1 MEEQNPPFEPFDSTD
16 DPESLFA
23 AHLAS
28 QPQLDGASADSR
40 TIIVIGRHRYYNL
53 FSAQLVSCS
62 LSSTGELKAPFT
74 VLSPLELVWRTEQ
87 PEELKFYSAVARF
100 QSFYEKSA
108 TDTASLKALERNPLR
123 YPYYLHDSEISEK
136 ITAKSLKPVQVTQ
149 PSIDFKVR
157 IGLNSD
163 MFSVTSDL
171 FINGTYFPFSRISVR
186 YNHFLV
192 TDDTWYLCSNPHLPS
207 VVAYFKK
214 HDGELQLPHD
224 AFLQFQREVLAKME
238 SYVPIEHTY
247 LKPATKAQLRSKGFN
262 QQPENLLYLIE
273 SENYVLLQPFMRYG
287 EIEIPLLSNKLIY
300 DQDNMGR
307 PFFVARN
314 TEAEAAFTK
323 LLIQQHP
330 HFWEQLDN
338 MLDYFYLHKE
348 RFLDETWFLN
358 AFDNLAANGVTIL
371 GFNDLQDNKLN
382 QHKATVSI
390 NVESGLNWFNVT
402 AQVKFGSK
410 KASLK
415 QLKKAVV
422 NKSKYV
428 LLDDGTMG
436 IIPEEWLQ
444 RLQLYFETGAVVSE
458 EELQI
463 PKTNFAA
470 LTELFEDYMLDEQVH
485 KEPWWYQEQ
494 LNNVEKL
501 APAPIPAGL
510 QTTLR
515 PYQWQGLSWLNFLD
529 DLQFGGCLADDMG
542 LGKTVQIIALMLLL
556 REKRE
561 RQTNLLVV
569 PTSLIPNWQAELNKF
584 APSLRQL
591 THHGPNRAKDT
602 AAFQEYDVVITTYNT
617 LLSDIVFL
625 KKYLFGY
632 TFLDE
637 SQNIKNPNSQRY
649 KAACLL
655 QSRNRVVLTGT
666 PFENN
671 TFDIY
676 AQLSFVNPGL
686 LGTRTYFRNT
696 YSMPIDKFKDR
707 RSAQALQEKICP
719 FVLRRT
725 KAEVAKEL
733 PDKTEM
739 VLYCEMGEEQ
749 RKVYDT
755 AEQEFRD
762 YITASGEEELTKH
775 PMHVLRG
782 ITKLRQIC
790 NSPLLTGDAKLFSD
804 TSAKIQVLM
813 QQIQNVARH
822 HKVLVFSQF
831 VGMLDLIKNEL
842 VKENIKY
849 SYLTGSTR
857 NRGEVVDQFQT
868 DEEIRVFLVSLKA
881 GGTGLN
887 LTAADYVFIVDP
899 WWNPAVENQAI
910 DRSYRIGQAKKV
922 IAVRLICPNT
932 VEEKIQILQQN
943 KSKLA
948 TDLVTADNSFFQSLT
963 KDDWLNL
970 SSNSSNS

>member
-1 MEEQNPPFEPFDSTD
+1 MEEQYPPFEPFDSTD
-16 DPESLFA
+16 DTEASFA
-23 AHLAS
+23 AYLAS
-28 QPQLDGASADSR
+28 QPQLTEASANAK

-62 LSSTGELKAPFT
+62 LSNTGELKAPFT
-74 VLSPLELVWRTEQ
+74 VLNPLEQVWRTDK
-87 PEELKFYSAVARF
+87 PEELKFYSAIARF

-108 TDTASLKALERNPLR
+108 TDTASLKALVRNPLR
-123 YPYYLHDSEISEK
+123 YPCYLHDIEISEK
-136 ITAKSLKPVQVTQ
+136 ITAKSLRPVQVTQ
-149 PSIDFKVR
+149 PVIDSKVR
-157 IGLNSD
+157 VGLNSD

-171 FINGTYFPFSRISVR
+171 FINGNYFPLSRINVR

-207 VVAYFKK
+207 VVTYFKK
-214 HDGELQLPHD
+214 HDGELLLPHD

-238 SYVPIEHTY
+238 SYVPVEHTY

-262 QQPENLLYLIE
+262 QPPEKLLYLIE

-330 HFWEQLDN
+330 HFWEQLEN
-338 MLDYFYLHKE
+338 MLDYFYLHKD
-348 RFLDETWFLN
+348 RFLDEAWFLD
-358 AFDNLAANGVTIL
+358 AFDNLAAHGVTIL
-371 GFNDLQDNKLN
+371 GFNDLQGNKLN

-402 AQVKFGSK
+402 VQVKFGRK

-485 KEPWWYQEQ
+485 KELWWYQEQ

-569 PTSLIPNWQAELNKF
+569 PTSLIPNWQAELDRF

-591 THHGPNRAKDT
+591 THHGPSRAKDT

-707 RSAQALQEKICP
+707 RSAHALQEKIGP

-831 VGMLDLIKNEL
+831 VGMLDLIKKEL
-842 VKENIKY
+842 VKENIKH

-857 NRGEVVDQFQT
+857 NRGEVVNQFQT

-910 DRSYRIGQAKKV
+910 DRSYRIGQEKKV

-948 TDLVTADNSFFQSLT
+948 TDLVTADNSFFKSIT

-970 SSNSSNS
+970 SSNSSSS

>member
-1 MEEQNPPFEPFDSTD
+1 MEEQHPPFEPFDSTD
-16 DPESLFA
+16 DPEANFA
-23 AHLAS
+23 AYLAS
-28 QPQLDGASADSR
+28 QPQISNAAADTR

-53 FSAQLVSCS
+53 FSAQLVTCGV
-62 LSSTGELKAPFT
+62 SSAGEPKAPFT
-74 VLSPLELVWRTEQ
+74 VLNPLELVWRTEK
-87 PEELKFYSAVARF
+87 PEELKFYSAIARF

-108 TDTASLKALERNPLR
+108 ADTVSLKALVRNPLR
-123 YPYYLHDSEISEK
+123 YTFYLHDSDVSEK
-136 ITAKSLKPVQVTQ
+136 ITAKSLTPVQVTQ
-149 PSIDFKVR
+149 PGIDFKVR

-163 MFSVTSDL
+163 VFSVTSDL
-171 FINGTYFPFSRISVR
+171 FINGTYFPLSRINVR
-186 YNHFLV
+186 YSHFLV
-192 TDDTWYLCSNPHLPS
+192 SDDAWYLCSNPHLPS
-207 VVAYFKK
+207 VVTYFKK
-214 HDGELQLPHD
+214 HDGELRLPHD
-224 AFLQFQREVLAKME
+224 SFLHFQQQVLAKME
-238 SYVPIEHTY
+238 THVPVEHTY
-247 LKPATKAQLRSKGFN
+247 LKPATKAQLRSKGFAGP
-262 QQPENLLYLIE
+262 PEKILYLIE

-287 EIEIPLLSNKLIY
+287 EIEVPLLSNKLIY

-338 MLDYFYLHKE
+338 MLDYFYLHKD
-348 RFLDETWFLN
+348 RFLDEAWFLD
-358 AFDNLAANGVTIL
+358 AFDNLAADGVTIL
-371 GFNDLQDNKLN
+371 GFNDLQGNKLN
-382 QHKATVSI
+382 QHKANIAI
-390 NVESGLNWFNVT
+390 NVDSGLNWFNVT
-402 AQVKFGSK
+402 VSVKFGRK

-444 RLQLYFETGAVVSE
+444 KLKVYFDTGIAGE
-458 EELQI
+458 EQLQI
-463 PKTNFAA
+463 PKTNFAV
-470 LTELFEDYMLDEQVH
+470 LSELFEDYMLDELVH
-485 KEPWWYQEQ
+485 KELWWYQAQ
-494 LNNVEKL
+494 LSNVENIT
-501 APAPIPAGL
+501 PAPIPAGL

-515 PYQWQGLSWLNFLD
+515 PYQLQGLSWLNFLD

-542 LGKTVQIIALMLLL
+542 LGKTVQVIAFMLLL
-556 REKRE
+556 REKRG
-561 RQTNLLVV
+561 RQTHLLVV
-569 PTSLIPNWQAELNKF
+569 PTSLIPNWQAELNRF
-584 APSLRQL
+584 APSLQVYI
-591 THHGPNRAKDT
+591 HHGPNRAKDT
-602 AAFQEYDVVITTYNT
+602 AAFQEYDAVIMTYNI
-617 LLSDIVFL
+617 LLSDIFFL
-625 KKYLFGY
+625 KKYTFGY

-655 QSRNRVVLTGT
+655 KSYNRVVLTGT

-696 YSMPIDKFKDR
+696 YAMPIDKFKDR
-707 RSAQALQEKICP
+707 RSAQALQEKIGP

-755 AEQEFRD
+755 AEQELRD
-762 YITASGEEELTKH
+762 YINARGEEELTRH

-790 NSPLLTGDAKLFSD
+790 NSPLLIDDTKLFTD
-804 TSAKIQVLM
+804 ASAKIQVLM
-813 QQIQNVARH
+813 EQIQNVARY

-831 VGMLDLIKNEL
+831 VGMLDLIKVEL
-842 VKENIKY
+842 EKEHITY
-849 SYLTGSTR
+849 AYLTGSTR
-857 NRGEVVDQFQT
+857 NRGEVVNQFQT
-868 DEEIRVFLVSLKA
+868 DEAIRVFLVSLKA

-910 DRSYRIGQAKKV
+910 DRSYRIGQEKKV

-943 KSKLA
+943 KSQLA
-948 TDLVTADNSFFQSLT
+948 TNLVTADNSFFRSLT
-963 KDDWLNL
+963 KGYWLNL
-970 SSNSSNS
+970 TGGNG

>member
-1 MEEQNPPFEPFDSTD
+1 MEEQYPPFEPFDSTN

-28 QPQLDGASADSR
+28 QPQLAGASADSK
-40 TIIVIGRHRYYNL
+40 TIIVMGRHRYYNL
-53 FSAQLVSCS
+53 FSTQLVSCS
-62 LSSTGELKAPFT
+62 LSSTGELKTPFT
-74 VLSPLELVWRTEQ
+74 VLNPLELVWRTEQ
-87 PEELKFYSAVARF
+87 QDELKFYSAITRF

-108 TDTASLKALERNPLR
+108 TDTASLKALVRNPLR
-123 YPYYLHDSEISEK
+123 YAFYLHDSEVSEK
-136 ITAKSLKPVQVTQ
+136 ITPRSIVPVQVTQ
-149 PSIDFKVR
+149 PQMDFKVR
-157 IGLNSD
+157 IGLDSD
-163 MFSVTSDL
+163 VFSVTSDL
-171 FINGTYFPFSRISVR
+171 FINGTYYPLSRISVR
-186 YNHFLV
+186 YDHFLV
-192 TDDTWYLCSNPHLPS
+192 ADDAWYLCSKPQLPS

-214 HDGELQLPHD
+214 HGNELQLSHD
-224 AFLQFQREVLAKME
+224 AFLQFQRQVLSKME
-238 SYVPIEHTY
+238 SHVPVEHTY
-247 LKPATKAQLRSKGFN
+247 LKPASKAQLRSRGFN
-262 QQPENLLYLIE
+262 QPPEKVLYLIE
-273 SENYVLLQPFMRYG
+273 SENYVLLHPFMRYG

-314 TEAEAAFTK
+314 TEMEAAFTK

-338 MLDYFYLHKE
+338 MLDYFYLHKT
-348 RFLDETWFLN
+348 RFLDEMWFLD
-358 AFDNLAANGVTIL
+358 AFDNLAAHGVTIL
-371 GFNDLQDNKLN
+371 GFNDLQGNKLN
-382 QHKATVSI
+382 QHKATVAI
-390 NVESGLNWFNVT
+390 QVDSGLNWFNVT
-402 AQVKFGSK
+402 VQVKFGRK
-410 KASLK
+410 KASIK

-444 RLQLYFETGAVVSE
+444 RLQGYFETGTVVE
-458 EELQI
+458 EELLI
-463 PKTNFAA
+463 PKTNFAV
-470 LTELFEDYMLDEQVH
+470 LTELFEDYMLNKQVQ
-485 KEPWWYQEQ
+485 KELWWYQAQ
-494 LNNVEKL
+494 LSNVENIAL
-501 APAPIPAGL
+501 APVPTGL
-510 QTTLR
+510 QTALR
-515 PYQWQGLSWLNFLD
+515 PYQLQGLSWLNLLD

-542 LGKTVQIIALMLLL
+542 LGKTVQVIAFMLLL

-561 RQTNLLVV
+561 KQTHLLVV
-569 PTSLIPNWQAELNKF
+569 PTSLLPNWQAELQKF
-584 APSLRQL
+584 APSLQVHI
-591 THHGPNRAKDT
+591 HHGPNRAKDT
-602 AAFQEYDVVITTYNT
+602 VAFQEYDVVITTYNT
-617 LLSDIVFL
+617 LLSDIGFL
-625 KKYLFGY
+625 KKFGFGY

-655 QSRNRVVLTGT
+655 QSYNRVVLTGT

-676 AQLSFVNPGL
+676 AQLSFANPGL

-696 YSMPIDKFKDR
+696 YAMPIDKFKDR
-707 RSAQALQEKICP
+707 KSAKALQEKIGP

-739 VLYCEMGEEQ
+739 ILYCEMGEEQ

-762 YITASGEEELTKH
+762 YITANGEEELTKH

-813 QQIQNVARH
+813 QQIQNVARY

-831 VGMLDLIKNEL
+831 VGMLDLIKKEL
-842 VKENIKY
+842 VQENIKF

-857 NRGEVVDQFQT
+857 NRGEVVNQFQT
-868 DEEIRVFLVSLKA
+868 DDEIRVFLVSLKA

-910 DRSYRIGQAKKV
+910 DRSYRIGQEKKV

-948 TDLVTADNSFFQSLT
+948 TDLVTADNSFFRSLT

-970 SSNSSNS
+970 SDGKGQ

>member
-1 MEEQNPPFEPFDSTD
+1 MEEQYPPFEPFDSTD
-16 DPESLFA
+16 DPGLLFA

-28 QPQLDGASADSR
+28 QPQLAGNSADSR

-74 VLSPLELVWRTEQ
+74 ILNPLELVWRTEQ
-87 PEELKFYSAVARF
+87 PEEMKFYSAVARF
-100 QSFYEKSA
+100 QNFYEKSA
-108 TDTASLKALERNPLR
+108 ADTASLKALVRNPLQ
-123 YPYYLHDSEISEK
+123 YAFYLHDSQVSEK
-136 ITAKSLKPVQVTQ
+136 ITPRSIVPVQVSQ
-149 PSIDFKVR
+149 PKMNFKVR
-157 IGLNSD
+157 IGLTSD
-163 MFSVTSDL
+163 VFSITSDL
-171 FINGTYFPFSRISVR
+171 FIDGSYFSLSRVSVR
-186 YNHFLV
+186 YDHFLV
-192 TDDTWYLCSNPHLPS
+192 ADDAWYLCSNPHLPP
-207 VVAYFKK
+207 VAAYFKK
-214 HDGELQLPHD
+214 HSNELQLPHD
-224 AFLQFQREVLAKME
+224 SFLHFQQQVLSKME
-238 SYVPIEHTY
+238 SHVPVEHTY

-262 QQPENLLYLIE
+262 QLPEKVLYLIE
-273 SENYVLLQPFMRYG
+273 SENYVLLHPFMRYG

-307 PFFVARN
+307 PFYVTRN

-330 HFWEQLDN
+330 HFWEQLEN
-338 MLDYFYLHKE
+338 MLDYFYLHKT
-348 RFLDETWFLN
+348 RFLDETWFLD

-371 GFNDLQDNKLN
+371 GFNDLQGNKLN
-382 QHKATVSI
+382 RYKATVAI
-390 NVESGLNWFNVT
+390 QVASGLNWFNVNV
-402 AQVKFGSK
+402 QVKFGRK
-410 KASLK
+410 KASIR

-428 LLDDGTMG
+428 QLDDGTMG

-444 RLQLYFETGAVVSE
+444 RLQVYFETGTVVE
-458 EELQI
+458 EELHI
-463 PKTNFAA
+463 PKTNYAV
-470 LTELFEDYMLDEQVH
+470 LTELFEEYMLDEQVH
-485 KEPWWYQEQ
+485 KELWWYQAQ
-494 LNNVEKL
+494 LSNVENI
-501 APAPIPAGL
+501 APAPVPAGL

-515 PYQWQGLSWLNFLD
+515 PYQLQGLSWLNFLD

-542 LGKTVQIIALMLLL
+542 LGKTVQVIAFMLLL

-561 RQTNLLVV
+561 KQTHLLVV
-569 PTSLIPNWQAELNKF
+569 PTSLIPNWQAELNRF
-584 APSLRQL
+584 APSLQL
-591 THHGPNRAKDT
+591 HIHHGPNRAKATDT
-602 AAFQEYDVVITTYNT
+602 FHEYNVVITTYNT

-625 KKYLFGY
+625 KKHRFGY
-632 TFLDE
+632 VFLDE

-655 QSRNRVVLTGT
+655 QSYNRIVLTGT

-676 AQLSFVNPGL
+676 AQLSFACPGL

-707 RSAQALQEKICP
+707 RSAQALQEKIGP
-719 FVLRRT
+719 YVLRRT

-755 AEQEFRD
+755 CEQELRD
-762 YITASGEEELTKH
+762 YINASGEEELTKH

-790 NSPLLTGDAKLFSD
+790 NSPLLTGDAKLFTD
-804 TSAKIQVLM
+804 TSAKIQVLL
-813 QQIQNVARH
+813 QQIQNVSRY
-822 HKVLVFSQF
+822 HKILVFSQF
-831 VGMLDLIKNEL
+831 VGMLDLIKKEL
-842 VKENIKY
+842 VKENIKF

-868 DEEIRVFLVSLKA
+868 DEETRVFLVSLKA

-910 DRSYRIGQAKKV
+910 DRSYRIGQEKKV

-932 VEEKIQILQQN
+932 VEEKIQVLQQN

-948 TDLVTADNSFFQSLT
+948 TDLVTADNSFIRSLT

-970 SSNSSNS
+970 SSNSSL

>member
-1 MEEQNPPFEPFDSTD
+1 MEEQYPPFEPFDSTD
-16 DPESLFA
+16 DPGLLFA

-28 QPQLDGASADSR
+28 QPQLAGNSADSR

-74 VLSPLELVWRTEQ
+74 ILNPLELVWRTEQ
-87 PEELKFYSAVARF
+87 PEEMKFYSAVARF
-100 QSFYEKSA
+100 QNFYEKSA
-108 TDTASLKALERNPLR
+108 ADTASLKALVRNPLQ
-123 YPYYLHDSEISEK
+123 YAFYLHDSQVSEK
-136 ITAKSLKPVQVTQ
+136 ITPRSIVPVQVSQ
-149 PSIDFKVR
+149 PKMNFKVR
-157 IGLNSD
+157 IGLTSD
-163 MFSVTSDL
+163 VFSITSDL
-171 FINGTYFPFSRISVR
+171 FIDGSYFSLSRVSVR
-186 YNHFLV
+186 YDHFLV
-192 TDDTWYLCSNPHLPS
+192 ADDAWYLCSNPHLPP
-207 VVAYFKK
+207 VAAYFKK
-214 HDGELQLPHD
+214 HSNELQLPHD
-224 AFLQFQREVLAKME
+224 SFLHFQQQVLSKME
-238 SYVPIEHTY
+238 SHVPVEHTY

-262 QQPENLLYLIE
+262 QLPEKVLYLIE
-273 SENYVLLQPFMRYG
+273 SENYVLLHPFMRYG

-307 PFFVARN
+307 PFYVTRN

-330 HFWEQLDN
+330 HFWEQLEN
-338 MLDYFYLHKE
+338 MLDYFYLHKT
-348 RFLDETWFLN
+348 RFLDETWFLD

-371 GFNDLQDNKLN
+371 GFNDLQGNKLN
-382 QHKATVSI
+382 RYKATVAI
-390 NVESGLNWFNVT
+390 QVASGLNWFNVNV
-402 AQVKFGSK
+402 QVKFGRK
-410 KASLK
+410 KASIR

-428 LLDDGTMG
+428 QLDDGTMG

-444 RLQLYFETGAVVSE
+444 RLQVYFETGTVVE
-458 EELQI
+458 EELHI
-463 PKTNFAA
+463 PKTNYAV
-470 LTELFEDYMLDEQVH
+470 LTELFEEYMLDEQVH
-485 KEPWWYQEQ
+485 KELWWYQAQ
-494 LNNVEKL
+494 LSNVENI
-501 APAPIPAGL
+501 APAPVPAGL

-515 PYQWQGLSWLNFLD
+515 PYQLQGLSWLNFLD

-542 LGKTVQIIALMLLL
+542 LGKTVQVIAFMLLL

-561 RQTNLLVV
+561 KQTHLLVV
-569 PTSLIPNWQAELNKF
+569 PTSLIPNWQAELNRF
-584 APSLRQL
+584 APSLQL
-591 THHGPNRAKDT
+591 HIHHGPNRAKATDT
-602 AAFQEYDVVITTYNT
+602 FHEYNVVITTYNT

-625 KKYLFGY
+625 KKHRFGY
-632 TFLDE
+632 VFLDE

-655 QSRNRVVLTGT
+655 QSYNRIVLTGT

-676 AQLSFVNPGL
+676 AQLSFACPGL

-707 RSAQALQEKICP
+707 RSAQALQEKIGP
-719 FVLRRT
+719 YVLRRT

-755 AEQEFRD
+755 CEQELRD
-762 YITASGEEELTKH
+762 YINASGEEELTKH

-790 NSPLLTGDAKLFSD
+790 NSPLLTGDAKLFTD
-804 TSAKIQVLM
+804 TSAKIQVLL
-813 QQIQNVARH
+813 QQIQNVSRY
-822 HKVLVFSQF
+822 HKILVFSQF
-831 VGMLDLIKNEL
+831 VGMLDLIKKEL
-842 VKENIKY
+842 VKENIKF

-868 DEEIRVFLVSLKA
+868 DEETRVFLVSLKA

-910 DRSYRIGQAKKV
+910 DRSYRIGQEKKV

-932 VEEKIQILQQN
+932 VEEKIQVLQQN

-948 TDLVTADNSFFQSLT
+948 TDLVTADNSFFRSLT

-970 SSNSSNS
+970 SSNSSL

>member
-1 MEEQNPPFEPFDSTD
+1 MEQHPDHFEPFEKATD
-16 DPESLFA
+16 PTGEAFFA
-23 AHLAS
+23 AFLAS
-28 QPQLDGASADSR
+28 QNEPATESAN
-40 TIIVIGRHRYYNL
+40 TKIIVVIGKHRYYNL
-53 FSAQLVSCS
+53 FSAQLVRCAVSQ
-62 LSSTGELKAPFT
+62 TGEPKAPLT
-74 VLSPLELVWRTEQ
+74 ILNPVDLAWRTDK
-87 PEELKFYSAVARF
+87 PEVLKFYTAIIKF

-108 TDTASLKALERNPLR
+108 TDLAALKALAQNPLQ
-123 YPYYLHDSEISEK
+123 YPFYLHDSSVSEK
-136 ITAKSLKPVQVTQ
+136 ITPRAIVPVQVRL
-149 PSIDFKVR
+149 SEVDFKVR
-157 IGLNSD
+157 VSLQEG
-163 MFSVTSDL
+163 FFGVTSDL
-171 FINGTYFPFSRISVR
+171 FIDGSYCSLPRVNLRFD
-186 YNHFLV
+186 HFLV
-192 TDDTWYLCSNPHLPS
+192 LDDVWHLCKNPALPPII
-207 VVAYFKK
+207 AYFKK
-214 HDGELQLPHD
+214 HDGGLQLPHD
-224 AFLQFQREVLAKME
+224 SFLHFQQQVLAKMD
-238 SYVPIEHTY
+238 SHVPVEHTY
-247 LKPATKAQLRSKGFN
+247 LKPATKVQLRSKGFN
-262 QQPENLLYLIE
+262 EPPEKVLYLIE
-273 SENYVLLQPFMRYG
+273 SENYVLLQPFMQYG

-300 DQDNMGR
+300 DQDNQGR
-307 PFFVARN
+307 PFYVARN
-314 TEAEAAFTK
+314 TEVEAAFTK

-338 MLDYFYLHKE
+338 MLDYFYLHKD
-348 RFLDETWFLN
+348 RFLDETWFLD
-358 AFDNLAANGVTIL
+358 AFDNLTAHGVTIL
-371 GFNDLQDNKLN
+371 GFNDLRGNKLN
-382 QHKATVSI
+382 QHKATVAI
-390 NVESGLNWFNVT
+390 NVDSGLNWFNVT
-402 AQVKFGSK
+402 VNVKFGRK

-422 NKSKYV
+422 NRSKYV
-428 LLDDGTMG
+428 QLDDGTMG

-444 RLQLYFETGAVVSE
+444 KLQVYFSTGIVE
-458 EELQI
+458 EELLQI
-463 PKTNFAA
+463 PKTNFAV
-470 LTELFEDYMLDEQVH
+470 LTELFEDYMLNEQVH
-485 KEPWWYQEQ
+485 KELWWYQEQ
-494 LNNVEKL
+494 LYNVENI

-510 QTTLR
+510 QTQLR
-515 PYQWQGLSWLNFLD
+515 PYQLQGLSWLNFLD

-542 LGKTVQIIALMLLL
+542 LGKTVQVTAFMLLL

-561 RQTNLLVV
+561 KQTHLLVV
-569 PTSLIPNWQAELNKF
+569 PTSLISNWQAELQRF
-584 APSLRQL
+584 APSLQPYL
-591 THHGPNRAKDT
+591 HHGPNRAKDT
-602 AAFQEYDVVITTYNT
+602 ATFSEYDVVITTYNT

-625 KKYLFGY
+625 KKYTFGY

-696 YSMPIDKFKDR
+696 YAMPIDKFKDR
-707 RSAQALQEKICP
+707 RSAQALQEKIGP

-725 KAEVAKEL
+725 KAEVAREL

-762 YITASGEEELTKH
+762 YINASGEEELTKH

-790 NSPLLTGDAKLFSD
+790 NSPLLIGDAKLFTD
-804 TSAKIQVLM
+804 TSAKIQVLLE
-813 QQIQNVARH
+813 QIRNVARY

-831 VGMLDLIKNEL
+831 VGMLDLIKKEL

-857 NRGEVVDQFQT
+857 NRGEVVEQFQT
-868 DEEIRVFLVSLKA
+868 DEEIRVFLISLKA

-910 DRSYRIGQAKKV
+910 DRSYRIGQEKKV

-948 TDLVTADNSFFQSLT
+948 TDLVTADNSFFRSLT
-963 KDDWLNL
+963 KGDWLDL
-970 SSNSSNS
+970 SSNSSQ

>member
-1 MEEQNPPFEPFDSTD
+1 MEEQYPPFEPFDSTD

-28 QPQLDGASADSR
+28 QPQLAGATSDSR

-74 VLSPLELVWRTEQ
+74 VLNPLELVWRTEQ
-87 PEELKFYSAVARF
+87 PDELKFYSAIARF

-108 TDTASLKALERNPLR
+108 ADTASLKALVRNPLR
-123 YPYYLHDSEISEK
+123 YTFYLHDSEVSEK
-136 ITAKSLKPVQVTQ
+136 ITTRSTTPVQVTQ
-149 PSIDFKVR
+149 PKIDFKVR
-157 IGLNSD
+157 IGLSSD
-163 MFSVTSDL
+163 VFSVTSDL
-171 FINGTYFPFSRISVR
+171 FINGTYFSLNRINVR
-186 YNHFLV
+186 YGHFLV
-192 TDDTWYLCSNPHLPS
+192 ADDAWYLCSNPQLPS
-207 VVAYFKK
+207 VVGYFKRQ
-214 HDGELQLPHD
+214 DTELQLPHD
-224 AFLQFQREVLAKME
+224 TFLQFQQQVLSKME
-238 SYVPIEHTY
+238 SHVPVEHTY
-247 LKPATKAQLRSKGFN
+247 LKPASKAQLRSKGFN
-262 QQPENLLYLIE
+262 EPPEKVLYLIE
-273 SENYVLLQPFMRYG
+273 SENYVLLHPFMRYG

-300 DQDNMGR
+300 DQDDKGR
-307 PFFVARN
+307 PFYVTRN
-314 TEAEAAFTK
+314 DEAETAYTK

-330 HFWEQLDN
+330 HFWEQLEN
-338 MLDYFYLHKE
+338 MLDYFYLHKT
-348 RFLDETWFLN
+348 RFLDEAWFLD
-358 AFDNLAANGVTIL
+358 AFDNLAAHGVTIL
-371 GFNDLQDNKLN
+371 GFNDLQGNKLN
-382 QHKATVSI
+382 QHKATVAI
-390 NVESGLNWFNVT
+390 HVDSGLNWFNVT
-402 AQVKFGSK
+402 VQVKFGRK
-410 KASLK
+410 MASIK

-444 RLQLYFETGAVVSE
+444 RLQGYFETGVVVE

-463 PKTNFAA
+463 AKTNYAV

-485 KEPWWYQEQ
+485 KELWWYQAQ
-494 LNNVEKL
+494 LSNVENM
-501 APAPIPAGL
+501 APTPVPEGL

-515 PYQWQGLSWLNFLD
+515 PYQRQGLSWLNLLD

-542 LGKTVQIIALMLLL
+542 LGKTVQIIAFMLLL

-561 RQTNLLVV
+561 RQTHLLVV
-569 PTSLIPNWQAELNKF
+569 PTSLIPNWQAELQRF
-584 APSLRQL
+584 APSLQACI
-591 THHGPNRAKDT
+591 HHGPGREKGTDT
-602 AAFQEYDVVITTYNT
+602 FQEYDVVITTYNT

-625 KKYLFGY
+625 KKYRFGY
-632 TFLDE
+632 VFLDE

-707 RSAQALQEKICP
+707 RSAQALQEKIGP

-755 AEQEFRD
+755 CEQEFRD
-762 YITASGEEELTKH
+762 YINANGEEELTKH

-790 NSPLLTGDAKLFSD
+790 NSPLLTGDAKLFTD
-804 TSAKIQVLM
+804 TSAKIQVLL
-813 QQIQNVARH
+813 QQIRNVVPH

-831 VGMLDLIKNEL
+831 VGMLELIRKEL
-842 VKENIKY
+842 VKENIRHA
-849 SYLTGSTR
+849 YLTGSTR
-857 NRGEVVDQFQT
+857 NRGEVVDRFQT
-868 DEEIRVFLVSLKA
+868 EEAIRVFLVSLKA

-910 DRSYRIGQAKKV
+910 DRSYRIGQDKKV

-932 VEEKIQILQQN
+932 VEEKIQVLQQN

-948 TDLVTADNSFFQSLT
+948 TDLVTADNSFLRSLT

-970 SSNSSNS
+970 SSNGSS

>member
-1 MEEQNPPFEPFDSTD
+1 MEQYPEHFEPFESND

-23 AHLAS
+23 AYLAS
-28 QPQLDGASADSR
+28 QPQLIESTADAR

-74 VLSPLELVWRTEQ
+74 ILNPLEQVWRTDK
-87 PEELKFYSAVARF
+87 PDELKFYSAIARF

-108 TDTASLKALERNPLR
+108 TDAASFKALVRNPLR
-123 YPYYLHDSEISEK
+123 YIFYLHDSEVSEK
-136 ITAKSLKPVQVTQ
+136 ITPRSITPVQVTQ
-149 PSIDFKVR
+149 PQIDFKVR
-157 IGLNSD
+157 IGLSSD
-163 MFSVTSDL
+163 VFSVTSDL
-171 FINGTYFPFSRISVR
+171 FINGTYFPLSRISVR
-186 YNHFLV
+186 YDHFLV
-192 TDDTWYLCSNPHLPS
+192 ADDAWYLCSNPHLPS
-207 VVAYFKK
+207 VVTYFKK
-214 HDGELQLPHD
+214 HDQELQLPHD
-224 AFLQFQREVLAKME
+224 AFLQFQQQVLAKME
-238 SYVPIEHTY
+238 THVPVEHTY
-247 LKPATKAQLRSKGFN
+247 LKPATKVQLRNKGFN
-262 QQPENLLYLIE
+262 QPPEKVLYLLE
-273 SENYVLLQPFMRYG
+273 SENYVLLHPFMRYG

-314 TEAEAAFTK
+314 TEAEVAYTK

-338 MLDYFYLHKE
+338 MLDYFYLHKT
-348 RFLDETWFLN
+348 RFLDETWFLD
-358 AFDNLAANGVTIL
+358 AFDNLAAYGVTIL
-371 GFNDLQDNKLN
+371 GFNDLQGNKLN
-382 QHKATVSI
+382 QHKAAVAI
-390 NVESGLNWFNVT
+390 QVDSGLNWFNVT
-402 AQVKFGSK
+402 VNVKFGRK
-410 KASLK
+410 KASIK

-444 RLQLYFETGAVVSE
+444 RFKGYFETGVVVE
-458 EELQI
+458 DELQI
-463 PKTNFAA
+463 PKTNFAV
-470 LTELFEDYMLDEQVH
+470 LTELFDDYMLDEQVH
-485 KEPWWYQEQ
+485 KELWWYQAQ
-494 LNNVEKL
+494 LSNVENI
-501 APAPIPAGL
+501 APAPVPAGL

-515 PYQWQGLSWLNFLD
+515 PYQLQGLSWLDFLD

-542 LGKTVQIIALMLLL
+542 LGKTVQVIAFMLLL

-561 RQTNLLVV
+561 RQAHLLVV
-569 PTSLIPNWQAELNKF
+569 PTSLIPNWQAELQRF
-584 APSLRQL
+584 APSLQVHI
-591 THHGPNRAKDT
+591 HHGPNRAKDT

-617 LLSDIVFL
+617 LLTDIVFL
-625 KKYLFGY
+625 KKYRFGY

-655 QSRNRVVLTGT
+655 QSYNRVVLTGT

-676 AQLSFVNPGL
+676 AQLSFANPGL
-686 LGTRTYFRNT
+686 LGTKTYFRNT

-707 RSAQALQEKICP
+707 RSAQALQEKISP

-739 VLYCEMGEEQ
+739 ILYCEMGEEQ

-790 NSPLLTGDAKLFSD
+790 NSPLLIGDAKLFSD

-831 VGMLDLIKNEL
+831 VGMLDLIKKEL
-842 VKENIKY
+842 IQENIKF

-857 NRGEVVDQFQT
+857 NRGEVVNQFQT
-868 DEEIRVFLVSLKA
+868 DEAIRVFLVSLKA

-910 DRSYRIGQAKKV
+910 DRSYRIGQEKKV

-932 VEEKIQILQQN
+932 VEEKIQVLQQN

-948 TDLVTADNSFFQSLT
+948 TDLVTADNSFFKSLT

-970 SSNSSNS
+970 SASSS

>member
-1 MEEQNPPFEPFDSTD
+1 MEEPYLPFEPFDSTD
-16 DPESLFA
+16 DAESLFA
-23 AHLAS
+23 AYLAS
-28 QPQLDGASADSR
+28 QPQLPDASADSK

-74 VLSPLELVWRTEQ
+74 VLNPLELVWRTER

-100 QSFYEKSA
+100 QSFYEKSP
-108 TDTASLKALERNPLR
+108 TDTASLKALVRNPLG
-123 YPYYLHDSEISEK
+123 YTFYLHDSEVSEK
-136 ITAKSLKPVQVTQ
+136 ITARSLVPVQVSQ
-149 PSIDFKVR
+149 PKVDFKVR
-157 IGLNSD
+157 ISLNSD
-163 MFSVTSDL
+163 EFSVIGDL
-171 FINGTYFPFSRISVR
+171 FINGTYYSLSRIHIR
-186 YNHFLV
+186 YGHFLV
-192 TDDTWYLCSNPHLPS
+192 ADDAWYLCPNPHLPS

-214 HDGELQLPHD
+214 HGNELQLPHD
-224 AFLQFQREVLAKME
+224 AFLRFQQQVLDKME
-238 SYVPIEHTY
+238 THVPVEHTY

-262 QQPENLLYLIE
+262 QPPEKVLYLIE

-307 PFFVARN
+307 LFLVARN

-330 HFWEQLDN
+330 HFWEQLEN
-338 MLDYFYLHKE
+338 MLDYFYLHKT
-348 RFLDETWFLN
+348 RFLDETWFLD
-358 AFDNLAANGVTIL
+358 AFDNLTANGVTIL
-371 GFNDLQDNKLN
+371 GFNDLQGNKLN
-382 QHKATVSI
+382 QHKASVAI
-390 NVESGLNWFNVT
+390 QVASGLNWFNVT
-402 AQVKFGSK
+402 VQVKFGRK

-422 NKSKYV
+422 NKSRYV

-436 IIPEEWLQ
+436 IIPEAWLQ
-444 RLQLYFETGAVVSE
+444 RFKGYFETGVVVN

-463 PKTNFAA
+463 PKTNYAV
-470 LTELFEDYMLDEQVH
+470 LTELFETHMLDEQVQ
-485 KEPWWYQEQ
+485 KELSWYQA
-494 LNNVEKL
+494 KL
-501 APAPIPAGL
+501 SDVASISPAPVPAGL

-515 PYQWQGLSWLNFLD
+515 SYQLQGLSWLNFLD

-542 LGKTVQIIALMLLL
+542 LGKTVQVIAFMLLL

-561 RQTNLLVV
+561 KQTHLLVV
-569 PTSLIPNWQAELNKF
+569 PTSLIPNWQAELNRF
-584 APSLRQL
+584 ASSLQVYI
-591 THHGPNRAKDT
+591 HHGPNRAKDT
-602 AAFQEYDVVITTYNT
+602 AAFEEYDVVITTYNT

-625 KKYLFGY
+625 KKHRFGY
-632 TFLDE
+632 VFLDE

-655 QSRNRVVLTGT
+655 QSYNRVVLTGT

-676 AQLSFVNPGL
+676 AQLSFACPGL
-686 LGTRTYFRNT
+686 LGSRTYFRNT
-696 YSMPIDKFKDR
+696 YAMPIDKFKNR
-707 RSAQALQEKICP
+707 RSAQALQEKIGP

-762 YITASGEEELTKH
+762 YINANGEEELIKH

-790 NSPLLTGDAKLFSD
+790 NSPLLTGDAKLFTD
-804 TSAKIQVLM
+804 TSAKIQVLL

-831 VGMLDLIKNEL
+831 VGMLDLIKQEL
-842 VKENIKY
+842 VQENISF

-857 NRGEVVDQFQT
+857 NRGQVVDEFQT
-868 DEEIRVFLVSLKA
+868 NEEIRVFLVSLKA

-910 DRSYRIGQAKKV
+910 DRSYRIGQEKKV

-932 VEEKIQILQQN
+932 VEEQIQIMQQN

-948 TDLVTADNSFFQSLT
+948 MDLVTADNSFFRSLT

-970 SSNSSNS
+970 SSNSNNSQ

>member
-1 MEEQNPPFEPFDSTD
+1 MEEQYPPFEPFDNTD
-16 DPESLFA
+16 DPESLFTA
-23 AHLAS
+23 YLAS
-28 QPQLDGASADSR
+28 QPQLPEASADTR

-62 LSSTGELKAPFT
+62 LSNTGELKAPFT
-74 VLSPLELVWRTEQ
+74 VLNPLDLVWRTEK
-87 PEELKFYSAVARF
+87 PEELKFYSAIARF

-108 TDTASLKALERNPLR
+108 ADTASLKAFVHNPLR
-123 YPYYLHDSEISEK
+123 YTFYLHDSEVSEK
-136 ITAKSLKPVQVTQ
+136 ITAKSLTPVQVTQ

-157 IGLNSD
+157 IGLSSD
-163 MFSVTSDL
+163 VFSVTSDQ
-171 FINGTYFPFSRISVR
+171 FVNGTYYPLNRINVR
-186 YNHFLV
+186 FGHFLV
-192 TDDTWYLCSNPHLPS
+192 ADHAWYLCSNPHLPS
-207 VVAYFKK
+207 VVVYFKK
-214 HDGELQLPHD
+214 HGDELQLPHD
-224 AFLQFQREVLAKME
+224 TFLQFQRQVLDKME
-238 SYVPIEHTY
+238 SHVPVERTY
-247 LKPATKAQLRSKGFN
+247 LKPATKVQLRSKGFN
-262 QQPENLLYLIE
+262 QPPEKVLYLIE
-273 SENYVLLQPFMRYG
+273 SENYVLLHPFVRYG

-307 PFFVARN
+307 PFYVARN
-314 TEAEAAFTK
+314 TELETAYTK

-348 RFLDETWFLN
+348 RFLDEAWFLDV
-358 AFDNLAANGVTIL
+358 FDNLAAHGVTIL
-371 GFNDLQDNKLN
+371 GFNDLQGNKLN
-382 QHKATVSI
+382 QHKATVTI
-390 NVESGLNWFNVT
+390 QVDSGLNWFNVT
-402 AQVKFGSK
+402 VNVKFGRK
-410 KASLK
+410 KASIK

-422 NKSKYV
+422 NKSRYV

-444 RLQLYFETGAVVSE
+444 KLKVYFDTGIVE
-458 EELQI
+458 EEQLQI
-463 PKTNFAA
+463 PKTNFAV

-485 KEPWWYQEQ
+485 KELWWYQAQ
-494 LNNVEKL
+494 LSNVENIAT
-501 APAPIPAGL
+501 APVPAEL

-515 PYQWQGLSWLNFLD
+515 PYQLQGLSWLNFLD

-542 LGKTVQIIALMLLL
+542 LGKTVQVIAFMLLL

-561 RQTNLLVV
+561 RQTHLLVV
-569 PTSLIPNWQAELNKF
+569 PTSLIPNWQAELERF
-584 APSLRQL
+584 APSLQVL
-591 THHGPNRAKDT
+591 VHHSPNRAKSTD
-602 AAFQEYDVVITTYNT
+602 AFQKYDVVITTYNT

-625 KKYLFGY
+625 KKYTFGY

-707 RSAQALQEKICP
+707 RSAKALQERIGP

-725 KAEVAKEL
+725 KAEVAREL

-762 YITASGEEELTKH
+762 YINASGEEELTKH

-831 VGMLDLIKNEL
+831 VGMLDLIKKEL
-842 VKENIKY
+842 VKENIRF

-857 NRGEVVDQFQT
+857 NRGEVVSQFQT

-887 LTAADYVFIVDP
+887 LTAADYVFLVDP

-910 DRSYRIGQAKKV
+910 DRSYRIGQEKKV

-932 VEEKIQILQQN
+932 VEEKIQTLQQS

-948 TDLVTADNSFFQSLT
+948 TDLVTGDNSFFSSLT

-970 SSNSSNS
+970 SSNSGS

>member
-1 MEEQNPPFEPFDSTD
+1 MEEQHPPFEPFDSTD

-23 AHLAS
+23 AYLSS
-28 QPQLDGASADSR
+28 QPQLSGSSADSR

-53 FSAQLVSCS
+53 FSAQLVSCN
-62 LSSTGELKAPFT
+62 LSSTGELKAPFA
-74 VLSPLELVWRTEQ
+74 VLNPLELVWRTEK
-87 PEELKFYSAVARF
+87 PEELKFYSAIARF

-108 TDTASLKALERNPLR
+108 TDTASLKALVRNPLR
-123 YPYYLHDSEISEK
+123 YTFYLHDSKVSEK
-136 ITAKSLKPVQVTQ
+136 ITAKSLTPVQVTQ
-149 PSIDFKVR
+149 PSVDFKVR
-157 IGLNSD
+157 ISLSSD
-163 MFSVTSDL
+163 MFSITSDL
-171 FINGTYFPFSRISVR
+171 FVNGAYYPLSRIKVR
-186 YNHFLV
+186 FGHFLV
-192 TDDTWYLCSNPHLPS
+192 ADDAWHLCSNPQLPA

-214 HDGELQLPHD
+214 HDQELHLPHD
-224 AFLQFQREVLAKME
+224 AFLQFQQQVL
-238 SYVPIEHTY
+238 SRIDTHVPVEYTY
-247 LKPATKAQLRSKGFN
+247 LKPATKAQLRSRGFN
-262 QQPENLLYLIE
+262 QELEKVLYLIE
-273 SENYVLLQPFMRYG
+273 SENYVLLHPFMRYG

-338 MLDYFYLHKE
+338 MLDYFYLHKD
-348 RFLDETWFLN
+348 RFLDEAWFLN
-358 AFDNLAANGVTIL
+358 AFDNLAAHGVTIL
-371 GFNDLQDNKLN
+371 GFNDLQGNKLN
-382 QHKATVSI
+382 QHKATVDI
-390 NVESGLNWFNVT
+390 QVDSGLNWFNVT
-402 AQVKFGSK
+402 MQVKFGRK

-444 RLQLYFETGAVVSE
+444 KLKVYFDTGIVE
-458 EELQI
+458 EELLQI
-463 PKTNFAA
+463 PKTKFAV
-470 LTELFEDYMLDEQVH
+470 LTELFEDYMLNEQVH
-485 KEPWWYQEQ
+485 KELWWYQTQ
-494 LNNVEKL
+494 LSNVENI
-501 APAPIPAGL
+501 APIPAPAGL

-515 PYQWQGLSWLNFLD
+515 PYQLQGLSWLNFLD

-542 LGKTVQIIALMLLL
+542 LGKTVQIIAFMLML

-561 RQTNLLVV
+561 RQTHLLVV
-569 PTSLIPNWQAELNKF
+569 PTSLIPNWQSELQRF
-584 APSLRQL
+584 APSLQVNI
-591 THHGPNRAKDT
+591 HHGPNRAKDT
-602 AAFQEYDVVITTYNT
+602 DAFQNYDVVITTYNT
-617 LLSDIVFL
+617 LLADIVFL
-625 KKYLFGY
+625 KKYRFGY

-649 KAACLL
+649 KAACLS
-655 QSRNRVVLTGT
+655 QSFNRIVLTGT

-696 YSMPIDKFKDR
+696 YAMPIDKFKDR
-707 RSAQALQEKICP
+707 RSAQALQEKIGP

-739 VLYCEMGEEQ
+739 ILYCEMGEEQ

-762 YITASGEEELTKH
+762 YINASGEEELTKH

-790 NSPLLTGDAKLFSD
+790 NSPLLTGDTKLFSD

-813 QQIQNVARH
+813 QQIQNITHH

-831 VGMLDLIKNEL
+831 VGMLDLIKAEL
-842 VKENIKY
+842 VKGNIKY

-857 NRGEVVDQFQT
+857 NRGEVVNQFQS

-910 DRSYRIGQAKKV
+910 DRSYRIGQEKKV

-932 VEEKIQILQQN
+932 VEEKIQILQQS

-948 TDLVTADNSFFQSLT
+948 TDLVTADNSFFKSLT

-970 SSNSSNS
+970 SSNSGS

>member
-1 MEEQNPPFEPFDSTD
+1 MEEQYSPFEPFDSAD
-16 DPESLFA
+16 DSEANFA
-23 AHLAS
+23 AYLAS
-28 QPQLDGASADSR
+28 QPQISKSASDTR
-40 TIIVIGRHRYYNL
+40 TIVVIGRHRYYNL

-74 VLSPLELVWRTEQ
+74 VLNPLEQVWRTDK
-87 PEELKFYSAVARF
+87 PDELKFYSAIARF
-100 QSFYEKSA
+100 HSFYEKSA
-108 TDTASLKALERNPLR
+108 TDAASFKALVRNPLH
-123 YPYYLHDSEISEK
+123 YTFYLHDSEVSDKVTPRSI
-136 ITAKSLKPVQVTQ
+136 IPVQVTQ
-149 PSIDFKVR
+149 PQIDFKVR
-157 IGLNSD
+157 IGLASNV
-163 MFSVTSDL
+163 FSITNDL
-171 FINGTYFPFSRISVR
+171 FINGTYYPLSRISVR
-186 YNHFLV
+186 YEHFLV
-192 TDDTWYLCSNPHLPS
+192 ADDAWYLCPNPHLPA
-207 VVAYFKK
+207 VIAYFTK
-214 HDGELQLPHD
+214 HDQELQLPHD
-224 AFLQFQREVLAKME
+224 AFLQFQQQVLAKIDTH
-238 SYVPIEHTY
+238 VPVEHTY

-262 QQPENLLYLIE
+262 QPPEKVLYLIE
-273 SENYVLLQPFMRYG
+273 SQNYVLLQPFMRYG

-323 LLIQQHP
+323 LLMQQHP
-330 HFWEQLDN
+330 HFREQLDN
-338 MLDYFYLHKE
+338 ILEYFYLHKD
-348 RFLDETWFLN
+348 RFLDEAWFLD
-358 AFDNLAANGVTIL
+358 AFDNLAAHGVTIL
-371 GFNDLQDNKLN
+371 GFNDLQGNKLS
-382 QHKATVSI
+382 QHKAAVAI
-390 NVESGLNWFNVT
+390 QVDSGLNWFNVT
-402 AQVKFGSK
+402 VQVKFGRK

-444 RLQLYFETGAVVSE
+444 KLKVYFDTGIVE
-458 EELQI
+458 EELLQI
-463 PKTNFAA
+463 PKTNFAV

-485 KEPWWYQEQ
+485 KELWWYQAQ
-494 LNNVEKL
+494 LGNVENI
-501 APAPIPAGL
+501 APIPAPAQL

-515 PYQWQGLSWLNFLD
+515 PYQLQGLSWLNFLD

-542 LGKTVQIIALMLLL
+542 LGKTVQIIAFMLLL

-561 RQTNLLVV
+561 RQTHLLVV
-569 PTSLIPNWQAELNKF
+569 PTSLIPNWQAELQRF
-584 APSLRQL
+584 APSLQVHV
-591 THHGPNRAKDT
+591 HHGSNKAKATD
-602 AAFQEYDVVITTYNT
+602 AFQEYDVVITTYNT

-625 KKYLFGY
+625 KKHSFGY

-655 QSRNRVVLTGT
+655 QSYNRIVLTGT

-696 YSMPIDKFKDR
+696 YAMPIDKFKDR
-707 RSAQALQEKICP
+707 RSAQALQEKIGP

-725 KAEVAKEL
+725 KAEVVKEL

-762 YITASGEEELTKH
+762 CINATGEEELTKH

-790 NSPLLTGDAKLFSD
+790 NSPLLSGDTKLFSD
-804 TSAKIQVLM
+804 TSAKIQVLL
-813 QQIQNVARH
+813 QQIQNIARH

-831 VGMLDLIKNEL
+831 VGMLNLIKEEL
-842 VKENIKY
+842 VKENVKY

-857 NRGEVVDQFQT
+857 NRGEVVDQFQK

-910 DRSYRIGQAKKV
+910 DRSYRIGQEKKV

-932 VEEKIQILQQN
+932 VEEKIQILQQS

-970 SSNSSNS
+970 SSSSS